1 MKVTTMSAEK
11 NAHDDHNE
19 VKLVGKV
26 SAAPQLRQLPSGDSI
41 VSVRV
46 VVKRKGPRPRP
57 NAPTIDTIDCG
68 AWTGRAK
75 KTLEKF
81 MPGDVVEVTGAL
93 RRRFQRIDGGAIS
106 RYEVEVA
113 GARRLSRAA

>member
-1 MKVTTMSAEK
+1 MSAEK
-11 NAHDDHNE
+11 KPLDDCNE

-26 SAAPQLRQLPSGDSI
+26 SATPQVRELPSGDSI

-46 VVKRKGPRPRP
+46 VVKRKGARPRP
-57 NAPTIDTIDCG
+57 NSATIDTIDCG

-81 MPGDVVEVTGAL
+81 QPGDLVEVRGSL

-113 GARRLSRAA
+113 GAKKLGRAA

>member
-1 MKVTTMSAEK
+1 MSAELSPL
-11 NAHDDHNE
+11 DDKNE
-19 VKLVGKV
+19 VTLVGKV
-26 SAAPQLRQLPSGDSI
+26 SATPQLRQLPSGDSL

-57 NAPTIDTIDCG
+57 NSPTIDTIDCG

-75 KTLEKF
+75 KTLERF
-81 MPGDVVEVTGAL
+81 QPGDVVEVTGSL

-106 RYEVEVA
+106 RYEVEVS
-113 GARRLSRAA
+113 GAKRLGKAA